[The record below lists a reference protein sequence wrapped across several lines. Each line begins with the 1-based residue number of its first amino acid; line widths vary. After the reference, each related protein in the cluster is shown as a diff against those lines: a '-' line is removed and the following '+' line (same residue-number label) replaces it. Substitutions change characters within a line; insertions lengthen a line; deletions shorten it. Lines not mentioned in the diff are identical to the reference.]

1 MYIHSTIVLLFIQYH
16 INVLTLK
23 SFTLLDRN
31 HCVKSV
37 QIRITFWSVFSLI
50 RTEYREILRISPYSV
65 RMREN
70 TDQKILRIWTLF
82 TEWICYICSTQIL
95 YIYTIY
101 LIVHCLSLM
110 IEICKLQHFVS
121 EKVANEWKCASA
133 SHCQFYFLFQKRHSL
148 WLYPIYLSSVLALC

>member
-1 MYIHSTIVLLFIQYH
+1 MTYNKQVYNPKVVILKNSYMYIHSTIVLLFIQYH

-82 TEWICYICSTQIL
+82 TECGRLQIN
-95 YIYTIY
+95 
-101 LIVHCLSLM
+101 
-110 IEICKLQHFVS
+110 KF
-121 EKVANEWKCASA
+121 
-133 SHCQFYFLFQKRHSL
+133 
-148 WLYPIYLSSVLALC
+148 